1 MKKVFVFVNNGE
13 PAVKSIKKMM
23 KKNVR
28 KGDEV
33 EAIELRSV
41 DSNPILGCHKIII
54 PAPAKTEERDI
65 IGLGEVYKGLYDSID
80 GDENEKI
87 YVDLTGADKVLSLII
102 YSILIDLQKLLGID
116 VEYIA
121 ATENGGENDLS
132 WILYSTT
139 VISGAKYGEKQ
150 KIRGFL
156 NLIM

>member
-54 PAPAKTEERDI
+54 PVPETRDI

-80 GDENEKI
+80 GGENEKI

-116 VEYIA
+116 VKYIA

>member
-13 PAVKSIKKMM
+13 PAVKSIKKMIN
-23 KKNVR
+23 KNVR

-54 PAPAKTEERDI
+54 PVPAKTEERDI
-65 IGLGEVYKGLYDSID
+65 IGLGEVYKSLYDSID
-80 GDENEKI
+80 GGENEKI

-102 YSILIDLQKLLGID
+102 YSILIDLQKLLGTD
-116 VEYIA
+116 VKYIA